1 MKEQEKNTLK
11 TNETEI
17 NNLQDKKF
25 KALVIRKV
33 MRKRNTRITLK
44 KIIKPQGKKLKKETR
59 KNYKNCKKT
68 SNKMEVSTY
77 LLIITLNVNG
87 LTIPVK
93 RTRVVEL
100 NSNLQGN
107 NFRPKYTQRL
117 DVWGLKKIFQA
128 N

>member
-44 KIIKPQGKKLKKETR
+44 KIIRSSRRGAA
-59 KNYKNCKKT
+59 
-68 SNKMEVSTY
+68 
-77 LLIITLNVNG
+77 VN
-87 LTIPVK
+87 
-93 RTRVVEL
+93 E
-100 NSNLQGN
+100 S
-107 NFRPKYTQRL
+107 
-117 DVWGLKKIFQA
+117 D
-128 N
+128 